1 MLTPSE
7 LGYFCV
13 GFIFYLGAVIHVSFY
28 ICIDLSLYYILRV
41 LSLIGQLAFTDAGN
55 TSRIKVVRTEGRVW
69 PNADKEGSFSEWG
82 RPQFVACTV
91 FRDKKSE

>member
-13 GFIFYLGAVIHVSFY
+13 GFIFYLGAVIHVLFY

-69 PNADKEGSFSEWG
+69 PNADTEGSFSEWG

>member
-55 TSRIKVVRTEGRVW
+55 TSCIKVVRTEGEGVAQCGQGREFQRVGTS
-69 PNADKEGSFSEWG
+69 PTCSMYGI
-82 RPQFVACTV
+82 
-91 FRDKKSE
+91 